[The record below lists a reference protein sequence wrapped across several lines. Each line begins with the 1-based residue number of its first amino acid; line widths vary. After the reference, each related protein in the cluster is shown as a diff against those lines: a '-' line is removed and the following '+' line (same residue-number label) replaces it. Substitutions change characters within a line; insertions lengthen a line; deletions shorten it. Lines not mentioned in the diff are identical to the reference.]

1 VSSEQRRHCEK
12 AGEVVIPATHTFRI
26 ALVTSIH
33 PDFDARLWKYANVL
47 RGLGH
52 EVHIVCPWAVQAGEM
67 EGVIFHPFKRVASL
81 RARLFQVPW
90 RLGQALLPLLPKV
103 DVVHFHDIDILP
115 WMTMI
120 ALIKPVIYDVH
131 ENYPEEMLSRQ
142 GIPRILR
149 RGLSIAVRWMQIG
162 CAAVIRNVVLVADS
176 QHKDLV
182 GPTLRKTMV
191 MNYATV
197 ELLRDVAP
205 DYMTRPDGVIFLGSQ
220 HENNGSR
227 LLVEIADRLR
237 KRLPGMKTYAIDRF
251 ADPVYRQKLLDEVTR
266 RGLQDNY
273 VLLPNVKPQS
283 IMQYLNRCTI
293 AVTCN
298 LRVPQQI
305 NGVHTKLFEYMAAGL
320 PTVASDLPHQVKTI
334 SEANN
339 GLLAKPE
346 DPNSFVEAIC
356 QLAANR
362 ERARQIGVNGQ
373 RYFIERYSW
382 ESQADVI
389 QGLYERA
396 MRGRR
401 AAGGNVLR
409 LLSRIRG
416 RSVAHPLEGA
426 R

>member
-1 VSSEQRRHCEK
+1 VSSAVIMRGES
-12 AGEVVIPATHTFRI
+12 EVVMPATQTFRVAI
-26 ALVTSIH
+26 VTSIH
-33 PDFDARLWKYANVL
+33 PDFDARLWKYATLL
-47 RGLGH
+47 RRLGH
-52 EVHIVCPWAVQAGEM
+52 EVHMVCPWAVQAGEM
-67 EGVIFHPFKRVASL
+67 EGVVFHPFKRVASR
-81 RARLFQVPW
+81 RARPFEVPW
-90 RLGQALLPLLPKV
+90 RLGHALLPLLPNV

-115 WMTMI
+115 WMTLI

-131 ENYPEEMLSRQ
+131 ENYPEEILSRQ

-149 RGLSIAVRWMQIG
+149 RVLSIVVRSVQIG
-162 CAAVIRNVVLVADS
+162 CAAVIRNIVLVADS
-176 QHKDLV
+176 QHEDLV

-197 ELLRDVAP
+197 ELLLDVAQ
-205 DYMTRPDGVIFLGSQ
+205 DYMTRPEGLIFLGSQ
-220 HENNGSR
+220 HENNGSI

-237 KRLPGMKTYAIDRF
+237 KRLPGMKIYAIDRF
-251 ADPVYRQKLLDEVTR
+251 ADPGYRQKLLDEVTR

-273 VLLPNVKPQS
+273 VLLPNLKPQE
-283 IMQYLNRCTI
+283 IMRHLNRCTI

-356 QLAANR
+356 QLAADR
-362 ERARQIGVNGQ
+362 ERARQLGVNGQ
-373 RYFIERYSW
+373 RYFVERYSW

-389 QGLYERA
+389 QDLYEHV

-401 AAGGNVLR
+401 
-409 LLSRIRG
+409 
-416 RSVAHPLEGA
+416 VAQPLECA